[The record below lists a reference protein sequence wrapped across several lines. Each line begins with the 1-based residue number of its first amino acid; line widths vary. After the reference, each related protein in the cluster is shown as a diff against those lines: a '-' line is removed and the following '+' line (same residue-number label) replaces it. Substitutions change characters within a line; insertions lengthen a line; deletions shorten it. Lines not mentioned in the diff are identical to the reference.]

1 MRSVWGVTGLVFAL
15 AVSARNP
22 AWAQQGPSD
31 IGGHWAEERIQ
42 LLVRRNIADLNAD
55 QTFRPADP
63 ITRADFVKWL
73 VLASG
78 LPVNPPRGVLFADVP
93 ASHPVAP
100 YLDTAVAFGVLP
112 RASAFNPAAFM
123 LRGDAVVLTV
133 TALGYTFEIG
143 GLAAYPLPYD
153 DTAVLPNPVRGA
165 IAVALTSEPPLLRE
179 PLALSFRPL
188 APMTRGEAASLVGAF
203 VEAGEGGLTLRYSV
217 PVGVGVG
224 LTIEKRGVLRT
235 LPVWRVQIGA
245 FASEENAQRL
255 AASVRERG
263 LPVFIDLQ
271 DGIYK
276 VRVGSFSTA
285 LEATFVKEQLA
296 AEGLPTW
303 VVQTLPDFDA
313 LPGPIRTA
321 ALVVDLH
328 SGVRLLPTFGDGQRM
343 QRIRTSAIARTRGA
357 LAAVN
362 GGYFG
367 PNGDPLGCVMVNGDV
382 VNEPDPNHTCAGFTA
397 DGTPVFDH
405 VQLQAVVRVP
415 DGEAPVNGVNRER
428 RADELIVYRPSF
440 DQTTGT
446 NAFGAEAVVKGGV
459 VTERVDLR
467 GNSPIPADGF
477 VLSGH
482 GRARSWI
489 LQTLTPGTPILVRM
503 RFVSLSADTRWD
515 HVIHAIGGGPHLLAR
530 GLVSD
535 EGFTST
541 LVGRRH
547 PRTALGVLPDGRIL
561 LLVVDG
567 RSPPHSLGMT
577 LVELALE
584 MRRLGA
590 VDAINLDGGGSSTMV
605 VSGRVVNLPSDEN
618 GERAVATSLLVLP
631 AGPEVPAP

>member
-1 MRSVWGVTGLVFAL
+1 MRLVWGVTTLVFAL
-15 AVSARNP
+15 AASARGP

-31 IGGHWAEERIQ
+31 ISGHWAEERIQ
-42 LLVRRNIADLNAD
+42 LLLRRNIADLNAD

-63 ITRADFVKWL
+63 MTRADFIKWL

-78 LPVNPPRGVLFADVP
+78 LPVNPPRGTLFADVP

-100 YLDTAVAFGVLP
+100 YLETAVAFGVLP
-112 RASAFNPAAFM
+112 RASAFNPSAFM

-165 IAVALTSEPPLLRE
+165 IAIALTSEPPLLRE
-179 PLALSFRPL
+179 PLAFSFRPL
-188 APMTRGEAASLVGAF
+188 TPMTRGEAASLVGAF
-203 VEAGEGGLTLRYSV
+203 VEAGEAGLALRYTV
-217 PVGVGVG
+217 PVGVGVA
-224 LTIEKRGVLRT
+224 LTIEKRGILRT

-271 DGIYK
+271 DGVYK
-276 VRVGSFSTA
+276 VRVGSFSTP
-285 LEATFVKEQLA
+285 LEATFVRDQLA

-313 LPGPIRTA
+313 LPGPVRTA

-328 SGVRLLPTFGDGQRM
+328 SGVRLLPSFGDGQRM

-367 PNGDPLGCVMVNGDV
+367 PNGDPLGCVMVNGEV
-382 VNEPDPNHTCAGFTA
+382 VNEPDPNHTCAGFTD

-405 VQLQAVVRVP
+405 VQLQAVVRTP
-415 DGEAPVNGVNRER
+415 DSEAPVNGVNRGR
-428 RADELIVYRPSF
+428 GADELIVYRPSF

-446 NAFGAEAVVKGGV
+446 NAFGAEAIVKGGV

-467 GNSPIPADGF
+467 GNSVIPADGF

-489 LQTLTPGTPILVRM
+489 LQNLTPGTPVLVRM
-503 RFVSLSADTRWD
+503 RFISRSADPRWD

-535 EGFTST
+535 EGFTNT
-541 LVGRRH
+541 LVQRRH
-547 PRTALGVLPDGRIL
+547 PRTALGVLPDGRVL

-590 VDAINLDGGGSSTMV
+590 VEAMNLDGGGSSTMV

-631 AGPEVPAP
+631 AGPEPPAP

>member
-1 MRSVWGVTGLVFAL
+1 MRSVWGVTGLLFIL

-31 IGGHWAEERIQ
+31 ISGHWAEERIQ

-78 LPVNPPRGVLFADVP
+78 LPVNPPRGALFADVP

-100 YLDTAVAFGVLP
+100 YLDAAVAFGVLP
-112 RASAFNPAAFM
+112 RASAFSPAAFM

-143 GLAAYPLPYD
+143 GLAAFPLPYD

-179 PLALSFRPL
+179 PLAFSFRPL

-217 PVGVGVG
+217 PVGVGVA
-224 LTIEKRGVLRT
+224 LTVEKRGVLRT

-245 FASEENAQRL
+245 FASEDNAQRL
-255 AASVRERG
+255 ASSVRERG

-271 DGIYK
+271 DGVYK

-303 VVQTLPDFDA
+303 VIQTLPDFDA
-313 LPGPIRTA
+313 LPGPVRTA
-321 ALVVDLH
+321 SLVVDLH

-343 QRIRTSAIARTRGA
+343 QRIRTSAVARTRGA

-367 PNGDPLGCVMVNGDV
+367 PNGDPLGCLMVNGEV

-397 DGTPVFDH
+397 DGTPVFDQ
-405 VQLQAVVRVP
+405 VQLQALVRTP
-415 DGEAPVNGVNRER
+415 DGEATVNGVNRDR

-446 NAFGAEAVVKGGV
+446 NAFGAEAIVKGGV
-459 VTERVDLR
+459 VTEPLDFR

-489 LQTLTPGTPILVRM
+489 MENLTPGTPVLVRM
-503 RFVSLSADTRWD
+503 RFVSRSADPRWD
-515 HVIHAIGGGPHLLAR
+515 RVIHAIGGGPHLLAR

-535 EGFTST
+535 EGFTSI

-547 PRTALGVLPDGRIL
+547 PRTALGVLSDGRIL

-590 VDAINLDGGGSSTMV
+590 VDAMNLDGGGSSTMV

-631 AGPEVPAP
+631 AGPEPPAP

>member
-1 MRSVWGVTGLVFAL
+1 MRSVWGVTGLLCALTL
-15 AVSARNP
+15 AVAARNP

-78 LPVNPPRGVLFADVP
+78 LPVNPPRGALFADVP

-112 RASAFNPAAFM
+112 RASAFAPAAFM

-133 TALGYTFEIG
+133 SALGYTFEIG

-153 DTAVLPNPVRGA
+153 DTAV
-165 IAVALTSEPPLLRE
+165 S
-179 PLALSFRPL
+179 LSFRPL

-217 PVGVGVG
+217 PVSVGVA

-255 AASVRERG
+255 ASSVRERG

-271 DGIYK
+271 DGVYK
-276 VRVGSFSTA
+276 VRVGSFSTV
-285 LEATFVKEQLA
+285 LEALFVKEQLA

-313 LPGPIRTA
+313 LPGPVRTA
-321 ALVVDLH
+321 ALVVDPH

-367 PNGDPLGCVMVNGDV
+367 PNGDPLGCLMVSGDV

-405 VQLQAVVRVP
+405 VQLEAVVRTP
-415 DGEAPVNGVNRER
+415 DGEAPVTGVNRER

-446 NAFGAEAVVKGGV
+446 NAFGAEAVVRGGV
-459 VTERVDLR
+459 VIQQADLR
-467 GNSPIPADGF
+467 GNSLIPPDGF

-489 LQTLTPGTPILVRM
+489 MQTLTPGTPVLVRM
-503 RFVSLSADTRWD
+503 RFVPRSADARWD
-515 HVIHAIGGGPHLLAR
+515 RVVHAIGGGPHLLAG

-535 EGFTST
+535 EGFAST

-547 PRTALGVLPDGRIL
+547 PRTALGVLPDGRII

-590 VDAINLDGGGSSTMV
+590 VDAMNLDGGGSSTMV

-631 AGPEVPAP
+631 AGPEPPAP